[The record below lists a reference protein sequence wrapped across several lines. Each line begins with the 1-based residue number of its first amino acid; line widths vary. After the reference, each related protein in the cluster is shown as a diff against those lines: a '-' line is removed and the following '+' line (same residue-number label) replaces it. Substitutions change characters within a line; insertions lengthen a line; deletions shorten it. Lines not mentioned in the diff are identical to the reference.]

1 MSNTQVG
8 NVYQQIIADVVES
21 SRVDFEEGGVDDN
34 VLEEL
39 RLSIIIFFFSASCS
53 VVLCFASIL
62 NRSGGLWWFICR
74 YACGA
79 SFSLLPVLW
88 ARPGLSRVGDP
99 SGWQTKLSGLNVAQ
113 FPWDPKPEPPM
124 ANPPTV
130 PSNAGNYHSINT
142 PPQNIQGQPMQQMQ
156 PMPSNG
162 NPPRIKP
169 EPGMDS
175 PPMTQPPFQHGGL
188 TMPQMPMAGATTAQQ
203 RAAQHLQNNY
213 GQRAAASINAI
224 QSAQQPPQQ
233 PPTQQGAPFHPAGQ
247 GLSPQMQM
255 QMHQQQQQQQQ
266 ARAQQQAAQPQQ
278 MTEQQYKSFMAA
290 QQAQAQARAQAARQ
304 NGQNAQNS
312 QNAQN
317 GQIGFNGAPPQT
329 DGADDVEAETVIK
342 QIGSNG
348 EEITMGRVEID
359 GLIRSKI
366 EAMGQ
371 SMEGGGLMLPL
382 SQLKK
387 KSRSQSSQPKR
398 TRTRKAKEGT
408 VFEGMIQVD
417 GGDSDDDVKEEEHDE
432 DAINSDLDDPDDGLN
447 DEEDED
453 EGMGHIMLCMY
464 DKVQR
469 VKNKWYVFSFAVCF

>member
-8 NVYQQIIADVVES
+8 SVYQQIIADVVES

-39 RLSIIIFFFSASCS
+39 RL
-53 VVLCFASIL
+53 
-62 NRSGGLWWFICR
+62 
-74 YACGA
+74 
-79 SFSLLPVLW
+79 
-88 ARPGLSRVGDP
+88 
-99 SGWQTKLSGLNVAQ
+99 GWQSKLSGLNVAQ

-124 ANPPTV
+124 TNPPTV

-142 PPQNIQGQPMQQMQ
+142 PPQNIQGQSGMQQMQ

-175 PPMTQPPFQHGGL
+175 PPMNQPAYQHGGL
-188 TMPQMPMAGATTAQQ
+188 TMPQMPMAGGTTAQQ
-203 RAAQHLQNNY
+203 RAAQHLQANY

-224 QSAQQPPQQ
+224 QSSQPPPQQ

-247 GLSPQMQM
+247 GLTPQMQM
-255 QMHQQQQQQQQ
+255 QMHQQQQQQ
-266 ARAQQQAAQPQQ
+266 ARAQQQTAQQPQQ
-278 MTEQQYKSFMAA
+278 MSEQQYKSFMAA
-290 QQAQAQARAQAARQ
+290 QQAQAQARAQQAARQ
-304 NGQNAQNS
+304 NGQNVQNA

-317 GQIGFNGAPPQT
+317 GQNGQNGFNGAAPPQT
-329 DGADDVEAETVIK
+329 DGADDVETEAVIK
-342 QIGSNG
+342 QLGSNG
-348 EEITMGRVEID
+348 EEISMGRVEID

-382 SQLKK
+382 SELKK
-387 KSRSQSSQPKR
+387 KSKSQSSQSKR

-417 GGDSDDDVKEEEHDE
+417 GGDSDDDVKEEHDE

-469 VKNKWYVFSFAVCF
+469 VKNKWKCVMKDGVLTVNGKEYVFHKAQGEYEW

>member
-1 MSNTQVG
+1 
-8 NVYQQIIADVVES
+8 
-21 SRVDFEEGGVDDN
+21 
-34 VLEEL
+34 
-39 RLSIIIFFFSASCS
+39 
-53 VVLCFASIL
+53 
-62 NRSGGLWWFICR
+62 
-74 YACGA
+74 
-79 SFSLLPVLW
+79 
-88 ARPGLSRVGDP
+88 
-99 SGWQTKLSGLNVAQ
+99 
-113 FPWDPKPEPPM
+113 
-124 ANPPTV
+124 
-130 PSNAGNYHSINT
+130 
-142 PPQNIQGQPMQQMQ
+142 
-156 PMPSNG
+156 
-162 NPPRIKP
+162 
-169 EPGMDS
+169 
-175 PPMTQPPFQHGGL
+175 
-188 TMPQMPMAGATTAQQ
+188 
-203 RAAQHLQNNY
+203 
-213 GQRAAASINAI
+213 
-224 QSAQQPPQQ
+224 
-233 PPTQQGAPFHPAGQ
+233 
-247 GLSPQMQM
+247 
-255 QMHQQQQQQQQ
+255 
-266 ARAQQQAAQPQQ
+266 

-304 NGQNAQNS
+304 NGQNA

-387 KSRSQSSQPKR
+387 KSRSQSSQPKH

-447 DEEDED
+447 DDEDED

-469 VKNKWYVFSFAVCF
+469 VKNKWYVFSFLVCFRRMRKWLICGGNLGSA